1 MRTKQSDIFGKALGN
16 TLEKGG
22 TKAGAERGWET
33 RRGRSPV
40 EEPKGRGRW
49 AFQIGD
55 KVEFIQG
62 DYGDARREAAR
73 MAAERGERGVR
84 VLP

>member
-1 MRTKQSDIFGKALGN
+1 LSSVTTDTGKY
-16 TLEKGG
+16 
-22 TKAGAERGWET
+22 KASMGK
-33 RRGRSPV
+33 
-40 EEPKGRGRW
+40 EPKGRGRW